1 MRKKKIIVTD
11 KYIDQNGHVGEA
23 GYLSIA
29 IDALWEFNKDIGTSQ
44 KFLELSCAPVT
55 FSSQIDYLKEVFEHE
70 EIEFKIE
77 KLTPPEDKRKWVR
90 KIQIFK
96 STGELA
102 VKILAD
108 GAWFDLKTRKITTPP
123 NEIMEIFDKNFYDS
137 EIQ

>member
-1 MRKKKIIVTD
+1 M
-11 KYIDQNGHVGEA
+11 
-23 GYLSIA
+23 
-29 IDALWEFNKDIGTSQ
+29 
-44 KFLELSCAPVT
+44 T

-102 VKILAD
+102 VQILAN

-137 EIQ
+137 EIK